1 MRTEYSV
8 SLRTQSECRKIRT
21 RRDSVF
27 GHFPRRL
34 RGLFLIHLS
43 QFVWTVNKLIGFY
56 EMRPLV
62 LNGIN
67 VNENN
72 LSDAPLLSSTEKYYI
87 LLKRITPKHNLQKQ
101 PLEVFCEKRWSLKF
115 RDIHRKNTCALGLRP
130 SFIKKVTLVE
140 VFSCEFCKLFKN
152 TFSTEYHPDDCIWAW
167 SLLNISIATFCNK
180 SSNNPHLFQSRFNVE
195 YTWCACIE
203 FHHNCMTGFWT
214 PHCWFFKQNISRETF
229 RKIWKNGT

>member
-1 MRTEYSV
+1 MRNLKGLSRFQGDKVHMDCVKSVQIRSFFWSVFSRMRTEYSV

-101 PLEVFCEKRWSLKF
+101 PLEVFCEKR
-115 RDIHRKNTCALGLRP
+115 
-130 SFIKKVTLVE
+130 
-140 VFSCEFCKLFKN
+140 
-152 TFSTEYHPDDCIWAW
+152 
-167 SLLNISIATFCNK
+167 
-180 SSNNPHLFQSRFNVE
+180 
-195 YTWCACIE
+195 
-203 FHHNCMTGFWT
+203 
-214 PHCWFFKQNISRETF
+214 
-229 RKIWKNGT
+229 